1 MLQFM
6 RKHAK
11 FFYVFLFL
19 VIISFIFFYVGPVDD
34 SGRLPLAEIEKE
46 RVTVEEFWRAYDNIR
61 ESYREI
67 YKEKFDAEMEKTLKL
82 KENVLLQLVQ
92 SKILYVAARDMGLQV
107 TDRELKEAI
116 VSQPAFQ
123 RDGTFR
129 KDVYLR
135 TLQLNRITPKYFE
148 EKTREDLL
156 VRKLTRMIEASVV
169 FSEDDIPKIQGNED
183 LLKSL
188 KEAIMN
194 EKRSR
199 AVNAY
204 VEGLKN
210 KYKVVMRAE
219 MIA

>member
-46 RVTVEEFWRAYDNIR
+46 RVSVEEFWRAYDNIR

-67 YKEKFDAEMEKTLKL
+67 YKEKFDAEMEKSLKL
-82 KENVLLQLVQ
+82 KETVLLQLVQ

-116 VSQPAFQ
+116 VNQPAFQ

-204 VEGLKN
+204 VEGLKK

>member
-1 MLQFM
+1 M

-204 VEGLKN
+204 VEGLKK

>member
-19 VIISFIFFYVGPVDD
+19 VIISFIFLYVGPIDD

-46 RVTVEEFWRAYDNIR
+46 RISVEEFWRSYDNIR
-61 ESYREI
+61 ESYRDI
-67 YKEKFDAEMEKTLKL
+67 YKEKFDDEMEKKLNL
-82 KENVLLQLVQ
+82 KETVLLQLVHA
-92 SKILYVAARDMGLQV
+92 KILYVAARDMGLKV
-107 TDRELKEAI
+107 IDSEVKEVI
-116 VSQPAFQ
+116 VNQPAFQ
-123 RDGTFR
+123 REGTFR

-156 VRKLTRMIEASVV
+156 VEKITRMIEASVLIT
-169 FSEDDIPKIQGNED
+169 EDDIPTIQGDED
-183 LLKSL
+183 LMKSL
-188 KEAIMN
+188 REAILN
-194 EKRSR
+194 EKRSK
-199 AVNAY
+199 AVRAY
-204 VEGLKN
+204 VEEIKK
-210 KYKVVMRAE
+210 KYKVIIRAE